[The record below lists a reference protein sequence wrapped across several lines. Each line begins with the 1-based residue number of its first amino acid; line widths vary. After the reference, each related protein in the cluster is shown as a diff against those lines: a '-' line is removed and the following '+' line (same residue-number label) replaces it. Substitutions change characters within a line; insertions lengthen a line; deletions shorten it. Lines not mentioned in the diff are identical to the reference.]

1 MGMDF
6 MICLRLIDRV
16 VADLNIGLNVLA
28 QHFFPLFQI
37 TNVTLAVELR
47 VGV

>member
-1 MGMDF
+1 

-16 VADLNIGLNVLA
+16 VADLNIGLNVLV

-37 TNVTLAVELR
+37 NNMTLAVELR